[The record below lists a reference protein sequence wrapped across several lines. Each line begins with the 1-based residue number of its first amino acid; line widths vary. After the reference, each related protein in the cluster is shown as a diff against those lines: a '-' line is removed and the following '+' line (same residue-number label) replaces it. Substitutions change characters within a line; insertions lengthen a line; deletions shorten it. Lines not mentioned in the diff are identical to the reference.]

1 LKAAAWFRP
10 ASGILISDRQ
20 SSGRSKQR
28 CSAYLSQLRSI
39 SPVQEPPH
47 SSSLPLPKTNMS
59 LINMKLKPLIAQV
72 EGKKT
77 FLPPSHPS
85 YLSLPPRNYPQE
97 PPHQHHLLMTSHPFS
112 CSREFL
118 QILVKL
124 RREEKKFNMLLAEP
138 LQRPQ
143 FSMTAREVSVSC
155 RQALP
160 SLHLQQQMA
169 EYGRNAQD

>member
-1 LKAAAWFRP
+1 MYSFRTAGQASQEAPALLKAAAWFRP

-39 SPVQEPPH
+39 SPVQEPPL

-97 PPHQHHLLMTSHPFS
+97 PPHRHHLLMTSHPFS

-124 RREEKKFNMLLAEP
+124 RREEKNLI
-138 LQRPQ
+138 
-143 FSMTAREVSVSC
+143 
-155 RQALP
+155 
-160 SLHLQQQMA
+160 
-169 EYGRNAQD
+169 